1 LRKGCAKP
9 LLQPLHGAHFNLDS
23 FPVVHARRSQPAA
36 SSVNDNQDSFVHTI
50 SHKSRD
56 DETKEWQ
63 TSLART
69 SRDWLLFVLLFI
81 VYYRAVQRQQT
92 AQDSKDKRQRN
103 RHRTVS
109 GFLDV
114 KKAGCVV
121 LMALLLVVVVTMA
134 LKPLGALNRLLGSSQ
149 IDTTPELVKTYLQQ
163 QNFVGLSL
171 DTDSLDA
178 GGSYQ
183 KNGGTDDL

>member
-1 LRKGCAKP
+1 
-9 LLQPLHGAHFNLDS
+9 
-23 FPVVHARRSQPAA
+23 
-36 SSVNDNQDSFVHTI
+36 
-50 SHKSRD
+50 
-56 DETKEWQ
+56 
-63 TSLART
+63 
-69 SRDWLLFVLLFI
+69 
-81 VYYRAVQRQQT
+81 
-92 AQDSKDKRQRN
+92 
-103 RHRTVS
+103 
-109 GFLDV
+109 LDV

-149 IDTTPELVKTYLQQ
+149 IDTTPELVQTYVQQ

-178 GGSYQ
+178 GGSYYQ